1 MAAAKK
7 TAKKERV
14 EDPFANLPPEHDGRS
29 WYTPPKGWKPKK
41 GPPLPVIEG
50 ASQEDY
56 DAVIRQQLLPHE
68 DFWRRHANH
77 ASFRKFIKDKSEAER
92 ALIASA
98 FQLHLSGSC
107 PTLDDCIP
115 KNSILEAVDRYF
127 WEYTD
132 MPRELPFFYVMH
144 YVLASLLQRGVEIHK
159 GKQVILP
166 DMWTVVVAR
175 SGSGKTLSQK
185 QLDLAMGG
193 GIRLFPDAK
202 TSLQFLTN
210 LRDHR
215 LGLYIK
221 DEFAQFLKD
230 VTKDSSMQNVRDYLL
245 RTYDNANIEHT
256 TTVSSVS
263 VEKSAISILGYT
275 PTKTLKTYLTQEMLL
290 DGFAQRFSFCV
301 AEQDDRPIIGD
312 YDFDQLA
319 EQVAPHWKRITQTPP
334 HPVYKVSQEAR
345 GVFNHVVGEIVT
357 KAREEDIDDSFSR
370 RLAFNTYKYGLA
382 YHILSGKTD
391 DVIGPE
397 DLAQG
402 AKLVAL
408 HLLNLRKVLDLY
420 EVSGSATASSSK
432 PAAVKGSVVQQTSNT
447 VEPTLNAAAPPTDK
461 LAKVVAF
468 LEKRKATNSAPVS
481 LSKLQ
486 SSVRAV
492 RDNADDAR
500 SYAQQAVAKDPSL
513 APFVKLNK

>member
-1 MAAAKK
+1 MARKK
-7 TAKKERV
+7 SPNDQSTL
-14 EDPFANLPPEHDGRS
+14 DYANIKPEEDGRS
-29 WYTPPKGWKPKK
+29 WYTPPKGWKPEQ
-41 GPPLPVIEG
+41 GLPVNVMEG
-50 ASQEDY
+50 ATQEDY
-56 DAVIRQQLLPHE
+56 DAVIRKQLLPHE
-68 DFWRRHANH
+68 DFWRRYANH

-92 ALIASA
+92 ALIDSA
-98 FQLHLSGSC
+98 FHLHLSGSC

-312 YDFDQLA
+312 YDFDKLA

-357 KAREEDIDDSFSR
+357 KAREDDIDDSFSR

-420 EVSGSATASSSK
+420 EVNGSATASK
-432 PAAVKGSVVQQTSNT
+432 PTPEKGGVVHRAANTSAPTST
-447 VEPTLNAAAPPTDK
+447 VSLPTDK
-461 LAKVVAF
+461 LAKVIAF
-468 LEKRKATNSAPVS
+468 LEKKKAAMSPPVS

-500 SYAQQAVAKDPSL
+500 SFAEQAVAKDPSL

>member
-1 MAAAKK
+1 MAQKK
-7 TAKKERV
+7 TPTKASSLDYSNIK
-14 EDPFANLPPEHDGRS
+14 PEEDGRS
-29 WYTPPKGWKPKK
+29 WYTPPMGWKPEKAM
-41 GPPLPVIEG
+41 PVPVIEG

-56 DAVIRQQLLPHE
+56 DAAIRKQLLPHE
-68 DFWRRHANH
+68 DFWRRYTNN
-77 ASFRKFIKDKSEAER
+77 ASFRKFIKDKTDAER
-92 ALIASA
+92 SLIDAA
-98 FQLHLSGSC
+98 FHLNLSGSC

-115 KNSILEAVDRYF
+115 KNSILEVVDRYF

-166 DMWTVVVAR
+166 DMWTVVVAS

-185 QLDLAMGG
+185 QLDLAMAGG
-193 GIRLFPDAK
+193 VRLFRDAK

-221 DEFAQFLKD
+221 DEFAQFLKSL
-230 VTKDSSMQNVRDYLL
+230 TKDSSMQDVRDYLL
-245 RTYDNANIEHT
+245 RTYDNADIDHT
-256 TTVSSVS
+256 TTMSSVS

-275 PTKTLKTYLTQEMLL
+275 PTKTLKKHLTEEMLL

-312 YDFDQLA
+312 YDFDMLA
-319 EQVAPHWKRITQTPP
+319 EHVAPHWKRITQTPP
-334 HPVYKVSQEAR
+334 HPVYKISKEAR
-345 GVFNHVVGEIVT
+345 GVFNHLVGEIIT
-357 KAREEDIDDSFSR
+357 KAREDDIDDSFSR
-370 RLAFNTYKYGLA
+370 RLAFTTYKYGLA
-382 YHILSGKTD
+382 YHILAGKTD

-408 HLLNLRKVLDLY
+408 HLLSLRKILDLY
-420 EVSGSATASSSK
+420 EVNGSTAASPSKPTSFKGGVGQKASKAAASSATAHSPLS
-432 PAAVKGSVVQQTSNT
+432 
-447 VEPTLNAAAPPTDK
+447 DK

-468 LEKRKATNSAPVS
+468 LEERKKEKLSPISV
-481 LSKLQ
+481 SKLQ
-486 SSVRAV
+486 SSLRAV
-492 RDNADDAR
+492 RGNADEAR
-500 SYAQQAVAKDPSL
+500 SLAEQAVAKDPSL

>member
-1 MAAAKK
+1 MARKK
-7 TAKKERV
+7 TPNDESIRDYSNIK
-14 EDPFANLPPEHDGRS
+14 PEEDGRS
-29 WYTPPKGWKPKK
+29 WYTPPKGWEPEKASPA
-41 GPPLPVIEG
+41 PVIEG
-50 ASQEDY
+50 ATQEDY
-56 DAVIRQQLLPHE
+56 DSAIRRQLLPHE

-92 ALIASA
+92 ALIDSA
-98 FQLHLSGSC
+98 FHLHLSGSC

-193 GIRLFPDAK
+193 GIRWFPDAK

-256 TTVSSVS
+256 TTMSSVS
-263 VEKSAISILGYT
+263 VDKSAISILGYT

-312 YDFDQLA
+312 YDFDMLA

-420 EVSGSATASSSK
+420 EVSGSATSPSSK
-432 PAAVKGSVVQQTSNT
+432 PAFLKSTVVQQASNAVAAT
-447 VEPTLNAAAPPTDK
+447 QNAASPPTDK
-461 LAKVVAF
+461 LAKVIAF
-468 LEKRKATNSAPVS
+468 LEKRKSANASPIS
-481 LSKLQ
+481 MSKLQ
-486 SSVRAV
+486 TGVRAV
-492 RDNADDAR
+492 RHSAEEAR
-500 SYAQQAVAKDPSL
+500 LFTEQAIAKDPSL
-513 APFVKLNK
+513 TPFVKLNK

>member
-1 MAAAKK
+1 MATKKPTNAASLDYSNVK
-7 TAKKERV
+7 
-14 EDPFANLPPEHDGRS
+14 PEEDGRS
-29 WYTPPKGWKPKK
+29 WYTPPEGWKPAK
-41 GPPLPVIEG
+41 GSPVPAVDG
-50 ASQEDY
+50 ASQADY
-56 DAVIRQQLLPHE
+56 DAEIRRQLLPHE
-68 DFWRRHANH
+68 DFWRRHANNP
-77 ASFRKFIKDKSEAER
+77 SFRKFIKDKSEAER
-92 ALIASA
+92 ALIDSA
-98 FQLHLSGSC
+98 FHLHLSESC

-185 QLDLAMGG
+185 QLDQAMAG

-312 YDFDQLA
+312 YDFDNLA
-319 EQVAPHWKRITQTPP
+319 EQVAPYWKRITQTPP
-334 HPVYKVSQEAR
+334 HPVYKISKEAR

-357 KAREEDIDDSFSR
+357 KAREDDIDDSFSR
-370 RLAFNTYKYGLA
+370 RLAFTTYKYGLA

-420 EVSGSATASSSK
+420 EPSGKASAPPPRSAPTRDGFVENAVAPSASPSKSSATLS
-432 PAAVKGSVVQQTSNT
+432 AA
-447 VEPTLNAAAPPTDK
+447 DK
-461 LAKVVAF
+461 LSKVVAF
-468 LEKRKATNSAPVS
+468 LEKRKAAGSPIS

-486 SSVRAV
+486 TGVRAV
-492 RDNADDAR
+492 RHSAEETLMFTE
-500 SYAQQAVAKDPSL
+500 QAIAKDPSL
-513 APFVKLNK
+513 APFVIMKK